1 MYDSNMATILILV
14 LILVLLLCIHYVLGY
29 VIGMS
34 EVLAKGHYKGGSQT
48 KHTFTIHSLS
58 LQ

>member
-1 MYDSNMATILILV
+1 MYDSNMATI

-34 EVLAKGHYKGGSQT
+34 EVLAKGHYRGGAQT